1 MCIGARQ
8 VSFSQV
14 LCERTRLLL
23 SQQLGC
29 NVQWNE
35 DDIVVKNINAKTCL
49 AQPVELAALQKYL
62 SDHDITCRYEP
73 EILSAAM
80 DITISTAADADV
92 MFRIYYNGK
101 VNNFESDRLYRA
113 FYRFVTGCGSEV
125 CFF

>member
-1 MCIGARQ
+1 MMCIGVRQ
-8 VSFSQV
+8 VSFSRV

-23 SQQLGC
+23 SQQLCC

-49 AQPVELAALQKYL
+49 SQPVELAALQKYL
-62 SDHDITCRYEP
+62 SDHDIICRYEP
-73 EILSAAM
+73 EILSSSM

-101 VNNFESDRLYRA
+101 VNVSESDRALLACYRLL
-113 FYRFVTGCGSEV
+113 F
-125 CFF
+125 